1 MELIWYGIVC
11 FMLVMY
17 IVLDGFDFGAGIIH
31 LFFAKSDEEKKQVMR
46 AIGPFWDGNEV
57 WLVAF
62 GGVLFAAF
70 PTLYAAAFSGFYLP
84 LILILWLFIFRAL
97 GIEFTFLINHE
108 LWIKPWQKGF
118 GISSLLLALFFGIA
132 FGNIIR
138 GVNLGGVENGITQ
151 FKNNYS
157 FFTPLWDGSFS
168 PFALRPGVI
177 DWFTITIGLVAVLT
191 LTIHGAYWIIM
202 KTEGE
207 FVKKLQKKIV
217 PLWISLIVLILIS
230 LVAFVT
236 MKSFHNEIFVQHPT
250 MYLLPFI
257 SFLSLLGMPLAVKS
271 SKNWLGF
278 TCSTTFI
285 ISGIGSA
292 LISLFPVVLPS
303 TNSVVKSLTIYNTSA
318 GEYGLQIGLVWWI
331 IAFILIIIYF
341 TFVHRV
347 YKGKLTEK
355 HDHH

>member
-1 MELIWYGIVC
+1 MELTWYLILC
-11 FMLVMY
+11 FMFVMY

-31 LFFAKSDEEKKQVMR
+31 LFFAKTEKEKKQVMR

-57 WLVAF
+57 WLVAA
-62 GGVLFAAF
+62 GGVLFASF
-70 PTLYAAAFSGFYLP
+70 PTLYASAFSGFYLP
-84 LILILWLFIFRAL
+84 LIMILWLFIFRAL
-97 GIEFTFLINHE
+97 GIEFTHLINHE

-138 GVNLGGVENGITQ
+138 GVNLGGVENGMAQ
-151 FKNNYS
+151 FKHKYS

-168 PFALRPGVI
+168 PFAERPGVI

-191 LTIHGAYWIIM
+191 LTIHGANWIIL

-207 FVKKLQKKIV
+207 FVKKLQDKIL
-217 PLWISLIVLILIS
+217 PLWIALFVFIIISLI
-230 LVAFVT
+230 AFVT
-236 MKSFHNEIFVQHPT
+236 MKSFHKELFTQHPS
-250 MYLLPFI
+250 MYLLPLLTFI
-257 SFLSLLGMPLAVKS
+257 GFIGMLLFRKS
-271 SKNWLGF
+271 TKNWLGF
-278 TCSTTFI
+278 ASSTLFI

-292 LISLFPVVLPS
+292 VASLFPVVIPS
-303 TNSVVKSLTIYNTSA
+303 TNTIVESLTIYNTSS
-318 GEYGLQIGLVWWI
+318 ETYGLKVGLIWWI
-331 IAFILIIIYF
+331 IAFTLVLIYF
-341 TFVHRV
+341 TFVHKV

>member
-1 MELIWYGIVC
+1 MEIVWYVILC
-11 FMLVMY
+11 FMFIMY

-31 LFFAKSDEEKKQVMR
+31 LFFAKTDEEKKQVMR

-57 WLVAF
+57 WIVAA

-84 LILILWLFIFRAL
+84 LIMILWFFIFRAL
-97 GIEFTFLINHE
+97 GIEFTHLINHE

-118 GISSLLLALFFGIA
+118 GISSLLLSLFFGVA

-138 GVNLGGVENGITQ
+138 GVNLGGVEDGVAK
-151 FKNNYS
+151 FKNSYA

-168 PFALRPGVI
+168 PFAARPGVI

-191 LTIHGAYWIIM
+191 LTIHGANWIIL
-202 KTEGE
+202 KTEGD
-207 FVKKLQKKIV
+207 FVKKLQSKIV
-217 PLWISLIVLILIS
+217 SLWIALVVLIIIS
-230 LVAFVT
+230 LVAFIT
-236 MKSFHNEIFVQHPT
+236 MKSFNNDVFSQHPSF
-250 MYLLPFI
+250 YLLPFVTI
-257 SFLSLLGMPLAVKS
+257 LGLVGMLIFRKS

-278 TCSTTFI
+278 ASSTLFI

-292 LISLFPVVLPS
+292 IVSMFPIVIPS
-303 TNSVVKSLTIYNTSA
+303 TNSVIESLTIYNTASETYA
-318 GEYGLQIGLVWWI
+318 LEVGIIWWV
-331 IAFILIIIYF
+331 IAFCLILIYV